1 MNENAVGQT
10 IEKQTDLVG
19 RYFDIINKMLPSIM
33 VAIIVLIVGIIISK
47 VVKKVMSRI
56 LDKYKSSIGIVNF
69 LINFVQVIIILM
81 VLMQVMSIL
90 GVNTSSF
97 VAIIG
102 AAGFSIGLAFK
113 EILSNFGS
121 CMIILFFKPFQIGD
135 YIVCSDIEG
144 TVSDIHMFCTTL
156 KTVDNKVISL
166 PNFQITNNPVIN
178 YTAQDKRRIDF
189 IFNVEYDTDV
199 KKLYEIA
206 NRIFNS
212 DTRILI
218 SPKPLIGIDSMNNN
232 IIRFIAKPW
241 VKTGDY
247 YNVYYETM
255 EKFKEEFDKNEIK
268 FSRINILNN
277 IK

>member
-10 IEKQTDLVG
+10 IEKQTNLMG
-19 RYFDIINKMLPSIM
+19 RYISIINDMLPSIL
-33 VAIIVLIVGIIISK
+33 VAIVVVIFGIILSK
-47 VVKKVMSRI
+47 IVKKVMSKL
-56 LDKYKSSIGIVNF
+56 LDRYKSSIGIVNF
-69 LINFVQVIIILM
+69 MINFVQVVIILI
-81 VLMQVMSIL
+81 VIMQALTIL
-90 GVNTSSF
+90 GVNTTSF

-121 CMIILFFKPFQIGD
+121 CLIILFFKPFQIGD
-135 YIVCSDIEG
+135 YIVCQESEG

-156 KTVDNKVISL
+156 KTVDNKVITL

-189 IFNVEYDTDV
+189 VFNVEYDTDV
-199 KKLYEIA
+199 KKLYEIS

-212 DTRILI
+212 DTRFLI
-218 SPKPLIGIDSMNNN
+218 SPKPLIGVDSMDNN

-241 VKTGDY
+241 VKTSDY
-247 YNVYYETM
+247 YTVYYEAM

-277 IK
+277 VN